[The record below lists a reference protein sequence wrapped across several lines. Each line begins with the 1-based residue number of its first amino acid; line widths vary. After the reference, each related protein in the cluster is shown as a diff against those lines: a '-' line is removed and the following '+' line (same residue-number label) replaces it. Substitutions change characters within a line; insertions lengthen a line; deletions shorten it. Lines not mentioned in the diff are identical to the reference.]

1 MHFAIYDG
9 KHIEKTISITDIYN
23 TKIKEENKTMKQIKN
38 LTKTTSVTNN
48 QESLDKTSMQK
59 ELKPMPKTL

>member
-1 MHFAIYDG
+1 
-9 KHIEKTISITDIYN
+9 
-23 TKIKEENKTMKQIKN
+23 MKQIKN

-48 QESLDKTSMQK
+48 QESLDKNKYAK

>member
-48 QESLDKTSMQK
+48 QESLDKNKYAK

>member
-1 MHFAIYDG
+1 
-9 KHIEKTISITDIYN
+9 
-23 TKIKEENKTMKQIKN
+23 MKQIKN